1 VAHDGEFQ
9 EKFRQLGQLVARLD
23 QLPDNECRVA
33 ARELVQLLMDLH
45 GAGFER
51 MLEIVFESGDAGQRI
66 IDKLGQDQLTSSLLL
81 LYSLHPDDLETRVHT
96 AVERIRPRLR
106 KLSCTIDSVEVH
118 DGAVRISLTASGHGC
133 GSSKTELRS
142 VVEEGIYE
150 LAPDLASLE
159 LLGLEEPASA
169 GFVSLE
175 TLVAHPLATV
185 ASSDRALESE
195 AAD

>member
-1 VAHDGEFQ
+1 MAHDGEFQ

-23 QLPDNECRVA
+23 QLPDNECRVT

-51 MLEIVFESGDAGQRI
+51 MLEIVFESGDTGQRI

-106 KLSCTIDSVEVH
+106 KLSCSIDSVAVH
-118 DGAVRISLTASGHGC
+118 DSAARIGLTASGHGC
-133 GSSKTELRS
+133 GSSKTELRAI
-142 VVEEGIYE
+142 VEEGIYE
-150 LAPDLASLE
+150 LAPDLTSLE
-159 LLGLEEPASA
+159 ILGLEETTSA

-175 TLVAHPLATV
+175 TLVGPPLATV
-185 ASSDRALESE
+185 APSDRALESE